1 MNRFFAK
8 TENIS
13 EDGIILDG
21 SDVNHIKNVLRM
33 KVGEK
38 LMVAGGNNS
47 NYICAIREFAE
58 DEVMLTIL
66 ETCDNDNEL
75 KAEVYLFQGLPKSDK
90 MELIIQKCVELGVH
104 EIIPVNMKRC
114 VVKLDDKK
122 TDAKIKRWNSIS
134 ESAAKQSGRGII
146 PRVSAPVSF
155 DEAIKLCEEMDV
167 KLIPYE
173 LAEGMQATTEAL
185 SKIAPGMKIGFFI
198 GPEGGFELSE
208 IKKAK
213 ENGIIP
219 ISLGKRILRTETA
232 GLTVMSILMYHLE
245 TI

>member
-146 PRVSAPVSF
+146 P
-155 DEAIKLCEEMDV
+155 
-167 KLIPYE
+167 
-173 LAEGMQATTEAL
+173 
-185 SKIAPGMKIGFFI
+185 
-198 GPEGGFELSE
+198 
-208 IKKAK
+208 
-213 ENGIIP
+213 
-219 ISLGKRILRTETA
+219 
-232 GLTVMSILMYHLE
+232 GLVRR
-245 TI
+245 

>member
-1 MNRFFAK
+1 
-8 TENIS
+8 
-13 EDGIILDG
+13 
-21 SDVNHIKNVLRM
+21 
-33 KVGEK
+33 
-38 LMVAGGNNS
+38 
-47 NYICAIREFAE
+47 
-58 DEVMLTIL
+58 MLTIL